1 MQLFSRSKSIPE
13 VTSKLLHPFFKSC
26 SQPSNLSLR
35 IGVTYGD
42 MKEFQ
47 TQVETVRSKLSDE
60 IRDFGF
66 TVIGVP
72 WPKLLVVLLGECKLV
87 LNVVLA

>member
-1 MQLFSRSKSIPE
+1 M
-13 VTSKLLHPFFKSC
+13 
-26 SQPSNLSLR
+26 
-35 IGVTYGD
+35 TYGD